1 MGAASPFLSF
11 SEGCLAVCGIFANF
25 VSQKMEINRDV
36 NISGKV
42 SMEDVN
48 GVDASYAELAVHGV
62 FRLGRVRRYDRY
74 YFVKSLVEEVR
85 HDPFWRRVLRKEF
98 NIMLKLQHPHVAQV
112 VEFLSSPHL
121 GDAILMEYIAGRNL
135 GEWLA
140 ERPTRRER
148 QHMAHQLLDT
158 MNFVHRRQVV
168 HRDLK
173 PENILVANDGDMMK
187 LIDFGLSDSQ
197 DSAVL
202 KRVAGNSRYSA
213 PEQQEGVAAG
223 TSADVFALGRL
234 IADLHLG
241 LAWSVVARRACR
253 EDASRRYADAGQI
266 AKGVRAVSRMF
277 WCVCVAVT
285 LVVGVSVI
293 WFSYRGAEDA
303 SSSSATPGS
312 AVTRRDNMSRS
323 GNDSLSILPEGGA
336 PDVRPDAAQ
345 GEEGSPSVS
354 HEAALSGMR
363 EPVAQDEETDISAE
377 TPSAEQTGYIYRF
390 QPSLDGIVL
399 PEDMY
404 RVELPEILKRQPGY
418 GKHTIQEVADA
429 YCRDYERWKAEML
442 RMGFSAWD
450 RMTHGGQLIFDF
462 YNMIQFSWPQAGV
475 SVKYM
480 EMVKPLMSEHIEFMA
495 PETR

>member
-1 MGAASPFLSF
+1 MA
-11 SEGCLAVCGIFANF
+11 
-25 VSQKMEINRDV
+25 INRDV

-42 SMEDVN
+42 SMEDIN
-48 GVDASYAELAVHGV
+48 DIYASYAELAVHGV
-62 FRLGRVRRYDRY
+62 FRLGRIRRYDRY
-74 YFVKSLVEEVR
+74 YFVKSLAEDVR

-112 VEFLSSPHL
+112 VEFFSSRHL
-121 GDAILMEYIAGRNL
+121 GDAILMEYVAGRHL

-140 ERPTRRER
+140 EGHTRSER
-148 QHMAHQLLDT
+148 QRMAHQLLDT
-158 MNFVHRRQVV
+158 MRFVHRRQVV

-173 PENILVANDGDMMK
+173 PENILVTDDGDMMK

-213 PEQQEGVAAG
+213 PEQQEGVAAA

-234 IADLHLG
+234 IADLHPG
-241 LAWSVVARRACR
+241 LAWRVVARRACR

-266 AKGVRAVSRMF
+266 AKGLRSVSRMF

-285 LVVGVSVI
+285 LVVGVSAM

-303 SSSSATPGS
+303 SSSSAAPGS

-323 GNDSLSILPEGGA
+323 GNDSLSPLSVRAA
-336 PDVRPDAAQ
+336 PGVRTAAAQ
-345 GEEGSPSVS
+345 VEEGSPPVS
-354 HEAALSGMR
+354 HEGALSGVR
-363 EPVAQDEETDISAE
+363 EPVAQNEETDISAE

-404 RVELPEILKRQPGY
+404 KLEVQVALPEILKRQPGY

-429 YCRDYERWKAEML
+429 YRRDYERWKAEML

-450 RMTHGGQLIFDF
+450 RMTHGGELIFEF
-462 YNMIQFSWPQAGV
+462 YTVIQFSWPQAGV